1 MLTMLCEMITN
12 VYKFNDGGDND
23 HQHKKSSSDAND
35 KITMARMLPT

>member
-1 MLTMLCEMITN
+1 MITD

-23 HQHKKSSSDAND
+23 HQHRSSSDAND